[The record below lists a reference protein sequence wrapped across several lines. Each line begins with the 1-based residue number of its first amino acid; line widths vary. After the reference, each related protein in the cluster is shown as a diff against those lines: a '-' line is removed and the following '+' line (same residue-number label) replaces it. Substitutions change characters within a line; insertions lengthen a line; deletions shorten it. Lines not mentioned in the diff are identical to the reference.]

1 MTFQT
6 KDGPRTVFICGGK
19 KPKLCPFCHDRYVT
33 RLCDFMKLST
43 VQNLAV
49 TRRRCDNGMC
59 DECATNIG
67 LGLDYC
73 PIHKDEAPPAQ
84 NTLFGDAQ

>member
-6 KDGPRTVFICGGK
+6 KDGPRTVFVCGG
-19 KPKLCPFCHDRYVT
+19 PHLKLCPFCHDRYVT
-33 RLCDFMKLST
+33 KLCDFKKPTGHVCS
-43 VQNLAV
+43 
-49 TRRRCDNGMC
+49 NGMC
-59 DECATNIG
+59 EECATSIG

-73 PIHKDEAPPAQ
+73 PIHRNEAPPAQ